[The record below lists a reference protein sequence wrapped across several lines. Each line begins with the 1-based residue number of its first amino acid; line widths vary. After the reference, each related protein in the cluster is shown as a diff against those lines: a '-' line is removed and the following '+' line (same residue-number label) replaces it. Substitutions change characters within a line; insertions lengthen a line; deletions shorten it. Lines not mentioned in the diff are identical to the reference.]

1 MHTNIRYNYYMIII
15 NYDFTNNSID
25 NFILIFIAR
34 ILNVMSCIEWTN
46 EMLALKNL
54 SAVLQDSGI
63 VLISQNTSEFEYSK
77 VLIWKVSSLV
87 YVVSPKH
94 TALFVKVCFSA
105 FYGE

>member
-46 EMLALKNL
+46 EMLAGIIRKSSRKSSKFREFWQNCPKN
-54 SAVLQDSGI
+54 AP
-63 VLISQNTSEFEYSK
+63 N
-77 VLIWKVSSLV
+77 
-87 YVVSPKH
+87 
-94 TALFVKVCFSA
+94 
-105 FYGE
+105 

>member
-1 MHTNIRYNYYMIII
+1 MYKV
-15 NYDFTNNSID
+15 SIFSFLSD
-25 NFILIFIAR
+25 R
-34 ILNVMSCIEWTN
+34 V
-46 EMLALKNL
+46 LAKNL

-63 VLISQNTSEFEYSK
+63 VLISQNTSKFEYSK

-94 TALFVKVCFSA
+94 TALFVKACFSA

>member
-46 EMLALKNL
+46 EMLASPSSSPFSLK
-54 SAVLQDSGI
+54 V
-63 VLISQNTSEFEYSK
+63 
-77 VLIWKVSSLV
+77 
-87 YVVSPKH
+87 
-94 TALFVKVCFSA
+94 
-105 FYGE
+105 